1 MLNHIFTLASWK
13 SHGLCS
19 QEDPR
24 GHVIVR
30 MVIDGSSGLCMTWF
44 AASLSIFPKNW
55 TMFIHFIH
63 FQYCRT
69 VVLSFLFHFSRNFG
83 DPVQWVKHYHFYAQE
98 FDYIYTPILWYTA
111 ILLEYYILPILPI
124 IVITYVYIYMY
135 IHNNDDTHSNKY
147 WFPIII

>member
-30 MVIDGSSGLCMTWF
+30 MVIDGSRGLCLTWF
-44 AASLSIFPKNW
+44 AASIDSPRIEQCSF
-55 TMFIHFIH
+55 HFIH

-83 DPVQWVKHYHFYAQE
+83 DPVQWVKHYHFLWLKSLII
-98 FDYIYTPILWYTA
+98 YIYTHIMVYSHTIRIL
-111 ILLEYYILPILPI
+111 YITH
-124 IVITYVYIYMY
+124 ITHYSYNIYIYTYTTMM
-135 IHNNDDTHSNKY
+135 ILT
-147 WFPIII
+147 PINIDSQ